1 MSHISA
7 ATNVTQK
14 TAHNTSDVIIEVPEE
29 DDAAS
34 KTEAGSVVISLANDV
49 TGSVLQQAPADDVP
63 AVTFSGEKTPV
74 ANGHVPK
81 SDDEGEKE
89 KKKEKKEKKRK
100 KKEEIADLD
109 WWSKYYVTKEDLARA
124 SRERAKLEKKT
135 RGDVML
141 HVNLLLIMI
150 TCTVVF

>member
-1 MSHISA
+1 MSRISA

-34 KTEAGSVVISLANDV
+34 KTEAGSVVISLAN
-49 TGSVLQQAPADDVP
+49 GSVQQQAPADDVP

-89 KKKEKKEKKRK
+89 KKKDKKEKKRK

-135 RGDVML
+135 RGDVIL
-141 HVNLLLIMI
+141 RVNLLLIV
-150 TCTVVF
+150 TCTVIFE